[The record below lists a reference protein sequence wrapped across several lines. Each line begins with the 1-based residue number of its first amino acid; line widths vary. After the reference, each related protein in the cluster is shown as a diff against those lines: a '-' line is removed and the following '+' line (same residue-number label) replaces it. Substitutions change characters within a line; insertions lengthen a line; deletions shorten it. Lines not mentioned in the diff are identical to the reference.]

1 MGQGVST
8 AKGKRQILC
17 KVFCSPETTC
27 IGTAESTNRKSDRW
41 IPVLALWIRLIA
53 DPILIQEETMAL
65 ANRLKTAD
73 NLPVLSTEAV
83 QPSSRPT
90 FGLKPLFVRRGGLR
104 AGWRL
109 LIFVILVIVLVGG
122 FLLVRNG
129 GVQGFRDAQKHAG
142 EIIVTPLLMIES
154 EGPVFLLLC
163 VAAFTMGKIEHRQF
177 SDYGLPLR
185 RALGKEFWIGALS
198 GFLAI
203 SATLLC
209 MFLLG
214 GFRVTGLA
222 LHGIAIVS
230 SLIAWGIAF
239 LLAGL
244 VEEFLCRGYVQY
256 TLASGIGF
264 WPAAFVMSGLFA
276 FAHSFNANET
286 GVGVVA
292 TGLFGLLFCL
302 FLRRTGNLWIL
313 IGFHA
318 AWDWGQ
324 TFYGV
329 PDSGM
334 LPYHSVFSSALSGPV
349 WLTGGIV
356 GPEGSVLCPIA
367 LLVVGLI
374 FSRHYRENRYQIER
388 PQ

>member
-1 MGQGVST
+1 M
-8 AKGKRQILC
+8 IY
-17 KVFCSPETTC
+17 
-27 IGTAESTNRKSDRW
+27 
-41 IPVLALWIRLIA
+41 
-53 DPILIQEETMAL
+53 
-65 ANRLKTAD
+65 ANRPKAAD
-73 NLPVLSTEAV
+73 DVPLLSTEAF
-83 QPSSRPT
+83 QPSSCPT
-90 FGLKPLFVRRGGLR
+90 FGLKPLFVGPGGLR
-104 AGWRL
+104 ATWRL
-109 LIFVILVIVLVGG
+109 LIFVALVVVLLGG
-122 FLLVRNG
+122 FLLIRNG

-142 EIIVTPLLMIES
+142 EITVTPLLMIWS
-154 EGPVFLLLC
+154 EGIAFLLLC
-163 VAAFTMGKIEHRQF
+163 AATFTMAKIEHRKF

-185 RALGKEFWIGALS
+185 QALGKDFWIGAIS

-209 MFLLG
+209 MFLLR

-222 LHGIAIVS
+222 LHGTAILS

-244 VEEFLCRGYVQY
+244 VEEFLCRGYIQF

-264 WPAAFVMSGLFA
+264 WPAALVMAGLFA
-276 FAHSFNANET
+276 FAHAFNANQT

-292 TGLFGLLFCL
+292 TGLFALLFCL
-302 FLRRTGNLWIL
+302 FLRRTGNLWIPV
-313 IGFHA
+313 GFHA

-334 LPYHSVFSSALSGPV
+334 LPYHSVFASAFSGPH

-367 LLVVGLI
+367 LLVVALI
-374 FSRHYRENRYQIER
+374 FSRYYRENRYQIQR
-388 PQ
+388 RQ

>member
-1 MGQGVST
+1 
-8 AKGKRQILC
+8 
-17 KVFCSPETTC
+17 
-27 IGTAESTNRKSDRW
+27 
-41 IPVLALWIRLIA
+41 
-53 DPILIQEETMAL
+53 MAL

-334 LPYHSVFSSALSGPV
+334 LPYHSVFSSALSGPL
-349 WLTGGIV
+349 WLTGGIA